1 MHLLHPNKLVCLSV
15 ALSICRCVGPS
26 RIANSLNFASL
37 EASSIVSNQVHIIL
51 YRINIIIIIMVA
63 NVIIVI
69 VIILVIIILCYTLS
83 RLNRVII
90 ITIIFIVS
98 FAAVIVA

>member
-37 EASSIVSNQVHIIL
+37 EASSIVSNQVHIVL
-51 YRINIIIIIMVA
+51 YCINIIIIMVA

-98 FAAVIVA
+98 VAAVVVA

>member
-26 RIANSLNFASL
+26 RLANSLNFASL
-37 EASSIVSNQVHIIL
+37 EASYIVSNQVHIVL
-51 YRINIIIIIMVA
+51 YRINIIIIMVA

-69 VIILVIIILCYTLS
+69 LIILVIIILCYTLS
-83 RLNRVII
+83 QLNCVII

-98 FAAVIVA
+98 VAAVVVA